1 MVDECKRN
9 FCKISKI
16 VLSFVANNKASP
28 SVAEFKIETETT
40 GTVKKYRME
49 NKVTRFSATSN
60 PDS

>member
-16 VLSFVANNKASP
+16 VLCFVANNKASP

-40 GTVKKYRME
+40 GTVKRYRME
-49 NKVTRFSATSN
+49 IKVTRFSAASN

>member
-1 MVDECKRN
+1 M
-9 FCKISKI
+9 
-16 VLSFVANNKASP
+16 FVANNKASP

-49 NKVTRFSATSN
+49 NKVTLFSATSN